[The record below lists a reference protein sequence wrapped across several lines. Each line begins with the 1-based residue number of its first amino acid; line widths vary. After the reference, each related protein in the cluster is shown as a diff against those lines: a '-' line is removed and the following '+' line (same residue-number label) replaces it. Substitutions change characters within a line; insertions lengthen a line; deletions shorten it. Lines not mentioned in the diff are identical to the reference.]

1 MKATKFVAFN
11 DVTEYYFLYRYPLY
25 NFVLFYYLWKSI
37 GLSAVTCQLSTN
49 SLISWPVVYSNKAKS
64 MISDDTVEFADKVS
78 LEKYVR
84 LNIIITLHLST
95 RISQS
100 STTTTTIGVRLTNSA
115 LRKNRMWKLF
125 LILSF
130 MIWPCAARGKPKLLI
145 NWN

>member
-49 SLISWPVVYSNKAKS
+49 SLISWPVVYNNKAKS
-64 MISDDTVEFADKVS
+64 MISDNTVEFADKVS

-84 LNIIITLHLST
+84 LNIIITLHWYS
-95 RISQS
+95 
-100 STTTTTIGVRLTNSA
+100 
-115 LRKNRMWKLF
+115 LRQLWYTCTYLILKGTKLF
-125 LILSF
+125 MFCCLFDIQKFDHLKLKVAFLSF
-130 MIWPCAARGKPKLLI
+130 
-145 NWN
+145 NYS